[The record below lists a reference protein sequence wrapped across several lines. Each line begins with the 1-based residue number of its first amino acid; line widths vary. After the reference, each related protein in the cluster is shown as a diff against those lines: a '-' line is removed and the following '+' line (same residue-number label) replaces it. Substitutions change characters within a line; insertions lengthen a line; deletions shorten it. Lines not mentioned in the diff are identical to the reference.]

1 MYSAEKIELDEDTTR
16 KLPEPKGYKLLI
28 AIPKLEEK
36 TQGGVIIPDKLKGL
50 EQTASIIGLV
60 IALGEAAYKDTE
72 KFPDGPYCKEGD
84 FVIFRSYS
92 GTRFKIKGEEFRL
105 INDDTVEAVV
115 DDPRGYARV

>member
-1 MYSAEKIELDEDTTR
+1 MYSAEKIELDEETTR

-50 EQTASIIGLV
+50 EQTASIVGLV
-60 IALGEAAYKDTE
+60 IALGDAAYKDAE
-72 KFPDGPYCKEGD
+72 KFADGPYCKEGD

-115 DDPRGYARV
+115 DDPRGFTRL

>member
-1 MYSAEKIELDEDTTR
+1 MYSAEKIELDEETTR
-16 KLPEPKGYKLLI
+16 KLPEPKAYKLLI
-28 AIPKLEEK
+28 AIPNLEEK

-50 EQTASIIGLV
+50 EQTASIVGLV
-60 IALGEAAYKDTE
+60 IALGDAAYKDAE

-92 GTRFKIKGEEFRL
+92 GTRFKLRGEEFRL

-115 DDPRGYARV
+115 DDPREYTRA